1 VSRGAEVC
9 LPSWLDA
16 PSGKGDSSSKESC
29 QGPGLARCC
38 CRLRR
43 PDCIANA
50 CASDRAGSP
59 AAVRGSRESGP
70 QVATMCATEGPGIAG
85 LQGSKVVDQDLQG
98 IATERV
104 RTTSSLRHDSDRFG
118 PSDSSDSL
126 YCESQIAAVSTRAG
140 MSLVLKHSTP
150 RRVHLQGSGQVRA
163 TGVPSCDVMPHFED
177 AMTRADDHIYELELA
192 LSVIHAAAAVCG
204 PLLAEARRLY

>member
-1 VSRGAEVC
+1 MSRGAEVC

-50 CASDRAGSP
+50 CASDPQRAGSP

-118 PSDSSDSL
+118 SDSFVILRIADSRGL
-126 YCESQIAAVSTRAG
+126 HQSRDVSCPKALDATAGPSSRKWPSQGDGRAL
-140 MSLVLKHSTP
+140 M
-150 RRVHLQGSGQVRA
+150 
-163 TGVPSCDVMPHFED
+163 
-177 AMTRADDHIYELELA
+177 
-192 LSVIHAAAAVCG
+192 
-204 PLLAEARRLY
+204 